1 MLIRFLIFVS
11 GALFIDSA
19 FAQNSFDALVE
30 KALQKN
36 AEYSAFLK
44 DKEAAQSRASGSHS
58 TFYPSLNAV
67 GGWEN
72 RREDIE
78 PAKGYLGYL
87 RGQMNLFNGFKDRA
101 LVRKAGSDLTVQE
114 ANLEIKKR
122 DVRLSVKEAV
132 SEMLYLH
139 GLREIFKEEINL
151 AQIQKQMATKKIA
164 AGLTSSVDN
173 IEFELRQDELEIQK
187 RRIEQTHLEVHQ
199 KLFRI
204 FGEELQ
210 DQEFEKIQFRTA
222 PEIKM
227 ILQSAKIE
235 NNPLLRKAQGDIE
248 ASEAEKVTARSEFI
262 PRLDFEYAFGR
273 ITPSEVAPLRYDETR
288 VGIFLTIPLFSG
300 FDSYYKVRAANLN
313 FAAKDKEKTQAA
325 LNLQSE
331 FEILKEKIKESLDL
345 LEINQR
351 KRVSA
356 KKYFDM
362 TLGEYKRGIKNSP
375 DLVGATERFFEA
387 EKQSYEIQKDLEI
400 LSTKLEN
407 LI

>member
-1 MLIRFLIFVS
+1 MLIRFLIFCS
-11 GALFIDSA
+11 GVLFIDSA
-19 FAQNSFDALVE
+19 FAQSSFDALVE

-44 DKEAAQSRASGSHS
+44 DKEAAQSRVRGSYS

-67 GGWEN
+67 AGWEN

-87 RGQMNLFNGFKDRA
+87 RGQINLFNGFKDRA
-101 LVRKAGSDLTVQE
+101 GLRKANSDLMVKD

-151 AQIQKQMATKKIA
+151 AQTQKQMAAKKIG
-164 AGLTSSVDN
+164 AGLTSSVDR
-173 IEFELRQDELEIQK
+173 IEFDLRQDELEIQK
-187 RRIEQTHLEVHQ
+187 RRIEQAHLETHQ

-204 FGEELQ
+204 FGEDIP
-210 DQEFEKIQFRTA
+210 DQEFEKIQFRTTA
-222 PEIKM
+222 EIKN
-227 ILQSAKIE
+227 ILQTAKIE
-235 NNPLLRKAQGDIE
+235 NNPGLMKAQGEIE
-248 ASEAEKVTARSEFI
+248 AFEADKATAKSEFI

-273 ITPSEVAPLRYDETR
+273 ITPSETTPLRYDESR
-288 VGIFLTIPLFSG
+288 VGVFVTIPLFSG
-300 FDSYYKVRAANLN
+300 FESNYKVRSANLN
-313 FAAKDKEKTQAA
+313 VAARDKEKTQTV
-325 LNLQSE
+325 LNINSE

-351 KRVSA
+351 KRTNA

-387 EKQSYEIQKDLEI
+387 EKQNYEIQKDLEI

>member
-1 MLIRFLIFVS
+1 MLIRLLIFVS
-11 GALFIDSA
+11 GALFLDLA
-19 FAQNSFDALVE
+19 FAQSSFDGLVE

-36 AEYSAFLK
+36 ADYSVTLK
-44 DKEAAQSRASGSHS
+44 EKEAAQARISGSYS
-58 TFYPSLNAV
+58 NFYPSLNAV
-67 GGWEN
+67 AGWEN

-87 RGQMNLFNGFKDRA
+87 RGQVNIFNGFKDQ
-101 LVRKAGSDLTVQE
+101 AGHQKVNSELMVKD

-122 DVRLSVKEAV
+122 DVRLSVTEAV

-139 GLREIFKEEINL
+139 GLQEIFKEEINL
-151 AQIQKQMATKKIA
+151 AQNQKQMAAKKIS
-164 AGLTSSVDN
+164 AGLTSSVDQ

-187 RRIEQTHLEVHQ
+187 RRIEQAHLEIHQ
-199 KLFRI
+199 KIFRI
-204 FGEELQ
+204 FGEDLA
-210 DQEFEKIQFRTA
+210 DQEFEKIQFRTTV
-222 PEIKM
+222 EIKK
-227 ILQSAKIE
+227 ILQTAKIE
-235 NNPLLRKAQGDIE
+235 NNPYLKKMQGDIQ
-248 ASEAEKVTARSEFI
+248 ASELEKVTAKSELI

-273 ITPSEVAPLRYDETR
+273 ITPSEATPLRYDESR

-300 FDSYYKVRAANLN
+300 FDSYYKVKSANIS
-313 FAAKDKEKTQAA
+313 FAAREKEKTQVA
-325 LNLQSE
+325 LNISSE

-345 LEINQR
+345 LQINQR
-351 KRVSA
+351 KRTNA

-375 DLVGATERFFEA
+375 DLVSATERFFEA